1 MSLRVLIV
9 EDDADQRQ
17 ALRACLRRSRALV
30 DYKLRIEEAADGVM
44 GLERFRARPVDVV
57 IVDLLLPKLDGL
69 ALCKALRAEAGG
81 AEAVVVAI
89 SGAYRD
95 ARVARRLWEESRVE
109 LLAKP
114 LDLERFGERLRT
126 LLGRRHEGD
135 PAGAER
141 WLRPSGPAAEV
152 KVAPT
157 DAGPVAVAA
166 AAPESAPAT
175 GAPAAAPVPAGSA
188 AALAPSPA
196 AAGSVAGPVAQDAR
210 ATSSTRAP
218 ASLALGRPWQ
228 GELGTVPLAAWL
240 VAAAEQRATGVLTLA
255 RAKLRKAVYLETG
268 APVYVDSNLR
278 HEALGSYL
286 VETGVIDEAQ
296 LERAL
301 RAAQRDKCRL
311 GEALVAL
318 RALDAEALKQ
328 ALAAQVQVKLA
339 GALRW
344 DEGQLSFAP
353 GAGALVGIP
362 RYPID
367 TVPWLLA
374 ALERLLVAGEVGA
387 RIEAL
392 VDGALRLTAAG
403 RARSA
408 AIGVAYGQPVLELL
422 LTERSLRLLLE
433 AASDRDRWLV
443 RLAALLRCGLVEP
456 AGAPAARAVAAL
468 PASAAVATPA
478 PTPAAVP
485 AVPRVGV
492 PAGVEAPATGVEAPA
507 IIPDALGA
515 ELLYRQAVAALEAGD
530 TEGALSRLNGAVA
543 GDPSQADYHALLGWV
558 LFLRAGG
565 DRAAG
570 ERAAEPLAR
579 AFTLHPDAV
588 LAHELTAR
596 IAERMG
602 DRRRAAKHLAAA
614 LKQAPQRTDLLR
626 AARQVLSALG
636 DFTAL
641 ERLYRLVLGAAR
653 GTSGIDLVGLW
664 LELATLYSD
673 RLGRPDHALVALG
686 VAEGLAGADPRVRE
700 ARRVL
705 GQRQLPSGSQ

>member
-17 ALRACLRRSRALV
+17 ALRACLRRSRALA

-69 ALCKALRAEAGG
+69 ALCNALRAEAGG

-109 LLAKP
+109 LLTKP
-114 LDLERFGERLRT
+114 LDLQRFGERLRT
-126 LLGRRHEGD
+126 LLDRRQEGD

-152 KVAPT
+152 KAPAPG
-157 DAGPVAVAA
+157 AGPAVVAAPPEPQGPTPALTPSA
-166 AAPESAPAT
+166 AAPGPPPA
-175 GAPAAAPVPAGSA
+175 
-188 AALAPSPA
+188 LL
-196 AAGSVAGPVAQDAR
+196 AQDPRASTPAR
-210 ATSSTRAP
+210 APMSI
-218 ASLALGRPWQ
+218 ALGRPWQ

-255 RAKLRKAVYLETG
+255 RAKLRKVVYLETG
-268 APVYVDSNLR
+268 SPVYVDSNLR

-296 LERAL
+296 LEQAL
-301 RAAQRDKCRL
+301 RAAKRDKCRL
-311 GEALVAL
+311 GEALVAQ
-318 RALDAEALKQ
+318 RALEAEALKQ

-374 ALERLLVAGEVGA
+374 ALDRLLVAGEVGA

-392 VDGALRLTAAG
+392 ADGALRLTAAG

-408 AIGVAYGQPVLELL
+408 AIGVAYGQPALELL
-422 LTERSLRLLLE
+422 LTERPLRLLLE

-456 AGAPAARAVAAL
+456 AGAPAARAAAAL

-492 PAGVEAPATGVEAPA
+492 PAGVEAPATGVQAPV

-530 TEGALSRLNGAVA
+530 TEGALSRLHGAVA
-543 GDPSQADYHALLGWV
+543 GDPSQPDYHALLGWV

-565 DRAAG
+565 DRAAA
-570 ERAAEPLAR
+570 ERAVEPLAR

-588 LAHELTAR
+588 LAHELAAR

-602 DRRRAAKHLAAA
+602 DRRRAAEHLAAA

-626 AARQVLSALG
+626 AARPVLGALG
-636 DFTAL
+636 DFAAL

-653 GTSGIDLVGLW
+653 GASGIDLVGLW

-700 ARRVL
+700 ARRAL
-705 GQRQLPSGSQ
+705 GQRQPPSGSQ